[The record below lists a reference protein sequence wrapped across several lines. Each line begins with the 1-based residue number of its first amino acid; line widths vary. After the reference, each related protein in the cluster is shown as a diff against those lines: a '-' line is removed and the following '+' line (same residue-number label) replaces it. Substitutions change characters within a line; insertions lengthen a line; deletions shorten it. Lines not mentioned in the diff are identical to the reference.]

1 MTETQYDK
9 SNLNESPYSEGFS
22 EVPKIDFSS
31 LVINGESTFPVI
43 HVQEGFSKLEE
54 KAK

>member
-1 MTETQYDK
+1 MTETHYNK
-9 SNLNESPYSEGFS
+9 NNLNESPYSEGFS

-31 LVINGESTFPVI
+31 LVINGESTFPII

>member
-9 SNLNESPYSEGFS
+9 NKLNESPYSERFS

-31 LVINGESTFPVI
+31 LVISGESTFPI
-43 HVQEGFSKLEE
+43 IRVQAGFSKLEE
-54 KAK
+54 RAT